1 MARTQ
6 VQAELIATNAI
17 SGTIIAD
24 NAITATHIATNSI
37 SGTLIQDSG
46 IVTSMIAANNITSTK
61 IVTDAVLTRHIADD
75 QVTEAKLANAINTSI
90 AAKLPLA
97 GGTMTGTIAG
107 FTSTGIDDNAD
118 ATAITIDSSERVGI
132 GNTSPDGKLHVQS
145 ATAGS
150 VAADAEA
157 DELIL
162 ESSSN
167 TGLSMLM
174 PGDGLCS
181 ILFGN
186 PGTNGQKDGAIRYYG
201 ETHST
206 TANRRNMVFT
216 TGNSEAMRIDSSGN
230 VGIGTTSPAAPLDVV
245 SNSSAVGIELRGRS
259 ADNIGQLT
267 FESNDSGTTYS
278 QLQSLSTEL
287 KVKTVANIPMS
298 FHTNNTE
305 RMRIDNSGK
314 VGIGTTSPDEAQ
326 LLVQSTTEIAT
337 GGSYNTFG
345 NLHVSTDTQGQNNGG
360 TISMGGL
367 GRTSGPTEYFRF
379 AQISGRA
386 ESASNGSPDGYMAF
400 EVTSGVTNLSTERM
414 RIASTGHLLVGRTTT
429 SVGGEG
435 HRIDPNGESFL
446 FANTSGALS
455 TLHVYDTVDSAYR
468 FYVDAAGTN
477 AGRINATQTSIQS
490 ISDIRLKENVRDLEM
505 GMNDLMKLKPRTFD
519 WKEGEGAQIANAS
532 GFIAQEAEAAGFE
545 EFIGDY
551 KHEKIK
557 DAKSFGQGG
566 LVPLLVKC
574 IQELEI
580 RVKELEG

>member
-75 QVTEAKLANAINTSI
+75 QVTADKLANAINTSI

-216 TGNSEAMRIDSSGN
+216 TGNSEAMRIDSSG
-230 VGIGTTSPAAPLDVV
+230 
-245 SNSSAVGIELRGRS
+245 
-259 ADNIGQLT
+259 
-267 FESNDSGTTYS
+267 
-278 QLQSLSTEL
+278 
-287 KVKTVANIPMS
+287 K
-298 FHTNNTE
+298 
-305 RMRIDNSGK
+305 
-314 VGIGTTSPDEAQ
+314 
-326 LLVQSTTEIAT
+326 
-337 GGSYNTFG
+337 
-345 NLHVSTDTQGQNNGG
+345 
-360 TISMGGL
+360 
-367 GRTSGPTEYFRF
+367 
-379 AQISGRA
+379 
-386 ESASNGSPDGYMAF
+386 
-400 EVTSGVTNLSTERM
+400 
-414 RIASTGHLLVGRTTT
+414 
-429 SVGGEG
+429 
-435 HRIDPNGESFL
+435 
-446 FANTSGALS
+446 
-455 TLHVYDTVDSAYR
+455 
-468 FYVDAAGTN
+468 
-477 AGRINATQTSIQS
+477 
-490 ISDIRLKENVRDLEM
+490 
-505 GMNDLMKLKPRTFD
+505 
-519 WKEGEGAQIANAS
+519 
-532 GFIAQEAEAAGFE
+532 
-545 EFIGDY
+545 
-551 KHEKIK
+551 
-557 DAKSFGQGG
+557 
-566 LVPLLVKC
+566 
-574 IQELEI
+574 
-580 RVKELEG
+580 